1 MATVGTP
8 WASFVWRIIPKIV
21 DHLEGEFSNQSG
33 CGNNVEARSGEQY
46 QHYSLITLKCDLQAR
61 QVWLGWSAWQKPTKI
76 ITITSVPWLYIMW
89 CQFVLFTTSVCTS
102 KIIDS
107 WTLTFSASRSWA
119 LHSCVEGKD
128 YLNDIWEVIAPWTTD
143 LEECR
148 HTDNRIS
155 NLQLESMNNNWI

>member
-8 WASFVWRIIPKIV
+8 WASSVWRFIPKIV

-33 CGNNVEARSGEQY
+33 CGNNVEARSVEQY

-61 QVWLGWSAWQKPTKI
+61 QVCLFSWRAWQKPTKI

-107 WTLTFSASRSWA
+107 WTLTFSASSSWA
-119 LHSCVEGKD
+119 LHSCWREGLFEWYLRGDCSLD
-128 YLNDIWEVIAPWTTD
+128 YTSGGVSPH
-143 LEECR
+143 R
-148 HTDNRIS
+148 QS
-155 NLQLESMNNNWI
+155 SF